1 MIVGFA
7 VPTGITRGTTMLNI
21 RRDHR
26 HRSRLAGINSIDS
39 INLELCKL
47 CLYRISQDPKIP
59 HPPPV
64 PRKKKSLALKQR
76 CFLRRPVHSHRP
88 MGPLNRASSI
98 PILTL
103 VLTLVR
109 AMPSFALMIRTK
121 VLEVDC
127 HRQQRPLQASGDN
140 QHTPN
145 TPPGPTRARRQTSS
159 PDKTARRLDAHHG
172 DAQAADAL

>member
-1 MIVGFA
+1 
-7 VPTGITRGTTMLNI
+7 MLNI

-47 CLYRISQDPKIP
+47 CLYRISQDTKIP

-64 PRKKKSLALKQR
+64 PRKTRKKSLALKQR

-88 MGPLNRASSI
+88 MGPLNRARAKSISILI

-109 AMPSFALMIRTK
+109 AMPSFAFMIRTK
-121 VLEVDC
+121 VLEVDRHC
-127 HRQQRPLQASGDN
+127 QQRPLQASRDN

-159 PDKTARRLDAHHG
+159 PDKTARCLDAHHG
-172 DAQAADAL
+172 DAQTADAL